1 LLQELDKPDKHM
13 PVLMQSGSAGA
24 IALLQ
29 LPMIDLFSPSRP
41 ERLKQL
47 VLNQKGII
55 YEESGDEL

>member
-1 LLQELDKPDKHM
+1 M